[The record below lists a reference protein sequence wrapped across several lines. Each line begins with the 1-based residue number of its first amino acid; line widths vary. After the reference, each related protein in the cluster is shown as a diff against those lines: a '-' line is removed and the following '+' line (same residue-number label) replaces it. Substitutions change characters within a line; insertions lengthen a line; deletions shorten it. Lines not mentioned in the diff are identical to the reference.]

1 MLGVGGRGQFDG
13 QILHSDGSVTTQS
26 LGLKYVTVP

>member
-1 MLGVGGRGQFDG
+1 VGGGGQFDG
-13 QILHSDGSVTTQS
+13 HILPSVGSVTTQS